1 MQKQI
6 SAHPSVVRHNLEQY
20 KKQAKELVKESASLK
35 LAEAQWTIARDHGFK
50 TWAEFK
56 RHIETQPAIE
66 IVIPKGA
73 DGLVLMPFASSSARF
88 HPRHRTFADVLH
100 RAGFGTAMADLLTE
114 EEELADIE
122 KEELRHD
129 LRLLARRVISV
140 AESLKAHGLKL
151 GYLGFETG
159 AAAVLLAAAE
169 RPDLV
174 DAVVSSRGRHDLA
187 GPWLAKVE
195 APCLFVVDTGDRLGI
210 GFQANAM
217 KGLSPSTL
225 RMYQIVDIPEK
236 SIALACD
243 WYRWYLSPRKEVLR

>member
-1 MQKQI
+1 MQREI
-6 SAHPSVVRHNLEQY
+6 PAHPSLEQY
-20 KKQAKELVKESASLK
+20 KKQAKELVRESPSMK
-35 LAEAQWTIARDHGFK
+35 LAEAQWTIAQQHGFK

-56 RHIETQPAIE
+56 SHIDDQQRVET
-66 IVIPKGA
+66 VIPKRA
-73 DGLVLMPFASSSARF
+73 EGLVLMPFASSSARF
-88 HPRHRTFADVLH
+88 HPRHRLFAEVLR
-100 RAGFGTAMADLLTE
+100 RAGFGTAMADLLSE
-114 EEELADIE
+114 EDELRDIE
-122 KEELRHD
+122 TEELRHD
-129 LRLLARRVISV
+129 LRLMASRVIAV
-140 AESLKAHGLKL
+140 AESLRSHRLKL

-174 DAVVSSRGRHDLA
+174 QAVVSSRGRHDLA

-195 APCLFVVDTGDRLGI
+195 APCLFVVDVNDRIGV

-217 KGLSPSTL
+217 QGLSPSTL

-243 WYRWYLSPRKEVLR
+243 WFRWHLAAKEVAR

>member
-6 SAHPSVVRHNLEQY
+6 PAHPVIARHNLEQY
-20 KKQAKELVKESASLK
+20 KKQAKELVKDSASMK
-35 LAEAQWTIARDHGFK
+35 LAEAQWQIAREHGFA

-56 RHIETQPAIE
+56 KHIETQPAID

-73 DGLVLMPFASSSARF
+73 EGLVLMPFASSSGRLN
-88 HPRHRTFADVLH
+88 PKHRLFAEVLH
-100 RAGFGTAMADLLTE
+100 RAGFGTAMADLLSE

-122 KEELRHD
+122 TEELRHD
-129 LRLLARRVISV
+129 LRELAKRTIAV
-140 AESLKAHGLKL
+140 AESLKAQGHRL

-169 RPDLV
+169 RPELV
-174 DAVVSSRGRHDLA
+174 TAVVSSRGRHDLA

-195 APCLFVVDTGDRLGI
+195 APCLFVVDANDRVGV

-217 KGLSPSTL
+217 QGLSPSTL

-236 SIALACD
+236 GIALACD
-243 WYRWYLSPRKEVLR
+243 WFRWYLAAKEVSR